1 MKRVLYICFLLF
13 IAALASADPTGR
25 LRGKV
30 FDPSGN
36 PIGKVTVKIEYQGEM
51 TQVYT
56 ATTNDKG
63 EYMHIGIR
71 PGKYRLTPSK
81 DGYRPVEFAY
91 YDVQVHASDKP
102 VQVDMKM
109 EPVPQAAPQQ
119 QGASGQQQEQTPSP
133 EVSRA
138 QEAQKAAALLS
149 EGKVN
154 EAVVAFEKIVEADP
168 ANANSQYNLGLAYER
183 RDQFEKAREHYEEAI
198 KAKPDFGAAFLA
210 IGNSFMAQK
219 NFVDAITPLTKAVE
233 LLPQSY
239 EAAYNLGACY
249 SNSGNYAEAE
259 SAFKKAIAINPKEP
273 IVHQQLGMAL
283 LGQSKKDEAK
293 LEFQKYLELNPNAAD
308 KADILELIKDM

>member
-30 FDPSGN
+30 LDPSGN
-36 PIGKVTVKIEYQGEM
+36 PIAKVTVKIEYQGEM

-81 DGYRPVEFAY
+81 EGYRPVEFAY
-91 YDVQVHASDKP
+91 YDIQVHPSDKP

-119 QGASGQQQEQTPSP
+119 QGAPGQQEQETPSP
-133 EVSRA
+133 EVTRA
-138 QEAQKAAALLS
+138 QDAQKAAALLN

-154 EAVVAFEKIVEADP
+154 EAVAAFEKIVEADP
-168 ANANSQYNLGLAYER
+168 TNANSQYNLG
-183 RDQFEKAREHYEEAI
+183 
-198 KAKPDFGAAFLA
+198 
-210 IGNSFMAQK
+210 
-219 NFVDAITPLTKAVE
+219 
-233 LLPQSY
+233 
-239 EAAYNLGACY
+239 
-249 SNSGNYAEAE
+249 
-259 SAFKKAIAINPKEP
+259 
-273 IVHQQLGMAL
+273 
-283 LGQSKKDEAK
+283 
-293 LEFQKYLELNPNAAD
+293 
-308 KADILELIKDM
+308 

>member
-1 MKRVLYICFLLF
+1 MKRVLYIYFLLF
-13 IAALASADPTGR
+13 IAALASADVTGR
-25 LRGKV
+25 VRGKV
-30 FDPSGN
+30 LDPSGN
-36 PIGKVTVKIEYQGEM
+36 PIAKVTVKIEYQGEM

-81 DGYRPVEFAY
+81 EGYKPMEFAY
-91 YDVQVHASDKP
+91 YDVQIHPSDKP
-102 VQVDMKM
+102 LQVDMKM

-119 QGASGQQQEQTPSP
+119 QGASGQQQQTPSP
-133 EVSRA
+133 EVTRA
-138 QEAQKAAALLS
+138 QDAQKAAALLS

-154 EAVVAFEKIVEADP
+154 EAVAAFEKVVEADP
-168 ANANSQYNLGLAYER
+168 TNANSQYNLGLAYER
-183 RDQFEKAREHYEEAI
+183 RDQFEKARERYEEAI
-198 KAKPDFGAAFLA
+198 KVKPDFGAAFLA

-219 NFVDAITPLTKAVE
+219 NFTDAITPLTKAVE

-273 IVHQQLGMAL
+273 VVHQQLGMAL
-283 LGQSKKDEAK
+283 LGQSKKEEAK
-293 LEFQKYLELNPNAAD
+293 IEFQKYLELNPNAAD

>member
-1 MKRVLYICFLLF
+1 MKRVLYLSFLLF

-25 LRGKV
+25 LRGKIV
-30 FDPSGN
+30 DPSGN
-36 PIGKVTVKIEYQGEM
+36 PIAKVTVKIELQGEM

-63 EYMHIGIR
+63 EFIHIGIR

-81 DGYRPVEFAY
+81 DGYRPIEFAY
-91 YDVQVHASDKP
+91 YDVQVHPSDKP
-102 VQVDMKM
+102 VEVNMKM
-109 EPVPQAAPQQ
+109 EVVPQAAPQ
-119 QGASGQQQEQTPSP
+119 GAAAGQQPQQPSP
-133 EVSRA
+133 EVARA
-138 QEAQKAAALLS
+138 QDAQKAAALLS
-149 EGKVN
+149 EGKIN
-154 EAVVAFEKIVEADP
+154 EAVAAFEKIVEENP
-168 ANANSQYNLGLAYER
+168 TNANSQYNLGVAYER
-183 RDQFEKAREHYEEAI
+183 RDQYEKARERFEEAI
-198 KAKPDFGAAFLA
+198 KIKPDFGSAYLS

-219 NFVDAITPLTKAVE
+219 NFVDAITPLSKAVE

-259 SAFKKAIAINPKEP
+259 GAYKKAIAINPKEP
-273 IVHQQLGMAL
+273 VVHQQLGMAL

-293 LEFQKYLELNPNAAD
+293 MEFQKYLELNPNAAD